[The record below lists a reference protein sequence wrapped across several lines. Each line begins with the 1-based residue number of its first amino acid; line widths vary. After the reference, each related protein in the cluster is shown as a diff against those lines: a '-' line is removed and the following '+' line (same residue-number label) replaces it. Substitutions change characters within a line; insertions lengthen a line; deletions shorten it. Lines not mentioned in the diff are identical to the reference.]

1 MKLLIVTQAVDTEDP
16 VLGFFV
22 GWITE
27 LSKHTE
33 RIEVICLKEG
43 KHELPQ
49 NVRVHSLG
57 KEHGAAKSA
66 TFAWRFLRLA
76 WQLRGN
82 YDAAFV
88 HMNQEYILT
97 AGWLWKLLGKRV
109 YLWRNHYAG
118 SWLTDVAAA
127 FCTKVFCT
135 SQYSYTV
142 KYAKTVLMPVGI
154 DTNLF
159 KPEGSRVPHSIL
171 FLARMAPSKH
181 PDILIEALG
190 LLKKKGIVF
199 TASFYGLP
207 ALGDEQY
214 YTQLKSRTE
223 ALELSS
229 EVQFHEAVRNA
240 DTPKIYAA
248 HEICV
253 NLSPSGMFDKTIFEA
268 AAAGCLSL
276 TSNKNLEHVVDS
288 RLWYQ
293 EGSSTQLTSKLTQLL
308 QSPEEEKQAL
318 RDGLRTLAEENSLAV
333 LWTRLAAELAV

>member
-1 MKLLIVTQAVDTEDP
+1 MKLLIVTQAVDTGDP

-33 RIEVICLKEG
+33 RIEAICLKEG

-57 KEHGAAKSA
+57 KERGPASRAAY
-66 TFAWRFLRLA
+66 AWRFLRLA

-88 HMNQEYILT
+88 HMNQEYTLI

-135 SQYSYTV
+135 SQYSYTA
-142 KYAKTVLMPVGI
+142 KYAKTVLMPVGV
-154 DTNLF
+154 DTELF
-159 KPEGSRVPHSIL
+159 VPQGERQPHSIL
-171 FLARMAPSKH
+171 FLARMAPSKR
-181 PDILIEALG
+181 PDVLIEALG
-190 LLKKKGIVF
+190 LLQKKGVTF
-199 TASFYGLP
+199 TASFYGSP
-207 ALGDEQY
+207 GPGDEAY
-214 YTQLKSRTE
+214 YADLKERVG
-223 ALELSS
+223 ELSLS
-229 EVQFHEAVRNA
+229 SQVHFHEAVRNTE
-240 DTPKIYAA
+240 TPAIYAV
-248 HEICV
+248 HEVCV
-253 NLSPSGMFDKTIFEA
+253 NLSSSGMFDKTIFEA
-268 AAAGCLSL
+268 AACGSLSV
-276 TSNKNLEHVVDS
+276 SCNSNLEQLVDS

-293 EGSSTQLTSKLTQLL
+293 EGDVAELAAKLTWLL
-308 QSPEEEKQAL
+308 TAPEQEKA
-318 RDGLRTLAEENSLAV
+318 GLRTALRKLAEDNSLAA
-333 LWTRLAAELAV
+333 LGLRLSSELA